1 MSRRPQKKTNRRVS
15 APPPSSSSPKEFRL
29 PESTTPALP
38 AVEDFAALDM
48 PAGLLKTLTAQGV
61 TAPFPIQAA
70 TLPNSLAGR
79 DLLGR
84 GRTGSGKTLAF
95 GLALLARTAGLRA
108 ESKAPLALVLVP
120 TRELA
125 LQVTD
130 ALAPYA
136 TAVNLRLTTVVG
148 GLSITKQADA
158 LRRGAE
164 VVVASPGRLNDLVE
178 RGDCVLD
185 QVRITVLDEADQMTD
200 MGFLPQITKLIRQ
213 VRADGQRML
222 FSATLDANIDRL
234 VQQFL
239 TDPVVHSVD
248 PSAGAVTTM
257 EHHVLHLQ
265 DETDK
270 KAVTTRIA
278 ARDGRVILFLDTKRS
293 ADRLAK
299 RLLSVGV
306 RAAALHGGRSQ
317 PQRNRTLEQFK
328 NGHVTALVATNVAAR
343 GIHIDDLDLVVN
355 VDPPTD
361 HKDYLHR
368 GGRTARAG
376 GSGSVVTLVLP
387 DQKREVTRLMSDAGI
402 RPRTARITSSDTELT
417 TLTGAREPSGVAVT
431 IELPQPPAAP
441 SPERSRPSRRR
452 RGTAG
457 TAGAGAASTGGGRGS
472 TRRSGSGGA
481 TGTAA
486 EAGSRGPGRRTT
498 SEATAA
504 KAARGSGAA
513 AGAAGGAGGRGAGR
527 RTTPDT
533 AATGATSGKAVRGS
547 GRPAGSG
554 GASGSGTGTGTGT
567 GSRTTGRRTT
577 AGTAT
582 GGTSGKAVRGSGAAA
597 GTGGG
602 RGSDRRA
609 TAGTATG
616 AASGGARG
624 TGRRAGN
631 RGAGATGS
639 AAGGGTRGSDRRG
652 DRRGA

>member
-1 MSRRPQKKTNRRVS
+1 MTRRPQKPNRRASSPRPS
-15 APPPSSSSPKEFRL
+15 ASSPKEFRL

-61 TAPFPIQAA
+61 TTPFPIQAA

-108 ESKAPLALVLVP
+108 EPRAPLALVLVP

-125 LQVTD
+125 QQVTD
-130 ALAPYA
+130 ALTPYA
-136 TAVNLRLTTVVG
+136 TAVNLRLATVVG
-148 GLSITKQADA
+148 GLSITKQAA
-158 LRRGAE
+158 TLRRGAE

-200 MGFLPQITKLIRQ
+200 MGFLPQITKLIQQ
-213 VRADGQRML
+213 VRPDGQRLL
-222 FSATLDANIDRL
+222 FSATLDRNIDRL
-234 VQQFL
+234 VQRFL

-257 EHHVLHLQ
+257 EHHVLHVQ

-270 KAVTTRIA
+270 KAVVTRIA

-299 RLLSVGV
+299 RLLAVGV

-328 NGHVTALVATNVAAR
+328 NGEVTALVATNVAAR
-343 GIHIDDLDLVVN
+343 GIHVDDLDLVVN

-387 DQKREVTRLMSDAGI
+387 EQKRDVTRLMSDADI
-402 RPRTARITSSDTELT
+402 RPRTARVTSSDAALATI
-417 TLTGAREPSGVAVT
+417 TGAREPSGVPVT
-431 IELPQPPAAP
+431 IEIPRPAT
-441 SPERSRPSRRR
+441 PEVSRAERKPGAKPGGRSGRRR
-452 RGTAG
+452 RG
-457 TAGAGAASTGGGRGS
+457 GGG
-472 TRRSGSGGA
+472 GGGGEGKTA
-481 TGTAA
+481 TGTDNR
-486 EAGSRGPGRRTT
+486 AGS
-498 SEATAA
+498 
-504 KAARGSGAA
+504 
-513 AGAAGGAGGRGAGR
+513 
-527 RTTPDT
+527 
-533 AATGATSGKAVRGS
+533 RGS
-547 GRPAGSG
+547 GRPSVGGS
-554 GASGSGTGTGTGT
+554 
-567 GSRTTGRRTT
+567 T
-577 AGTAT
+577 AGTAA
-582 GGTSGKAVRGSGAAA
+582 GKAVRASGRRSAADGA
-597 GTGGG
+597 RGG
-602 RGSDRRA
+602 A
-609 TAGTATG
+609 
-616 AASGGARG
+616 AASGGRG
-624 TGRRAGN
+624 P
-631 RGAGATGS
+631 
-639 AAGGGTRGSDRRG
+639 DRRG
-652 DRRGA
+652 GRRTSAG